1 MFSLITIAAIPGFF
15 SRAGEMRE
23 SRIYEEATAADVLH
37 IARVRA
43 NSRFY
48 KAVGIRVGHRRNSP
62 VMWIK

>member
-23 SRIYEEATAADVLH
+23 GRFYDEATAAEVLL
-37 IARVRA
+37 IARARA

-48 KAVGIRVGHRRNSP
+48 KAVGIRVGRRRNSP
-62 VMWIK
+62 VLWIK